1 MDDLVEWGFHALR
14 AFLRVTLQIFFEVL
28 LEHLISPL
36 AKLIAAIFRLI
47 RALFRVLL
55 RFDVVA
61 NPLAAL
67 ATIAVL
73 AGPFFILGKAL
84 EWFLTS

>member
-14 AFLRVTLQIFFEVL
+14 AFARIVLQIFFEAL
-28 LEHLISPL
+28 FEHLISPV
-36 AKLIAAIFRLI
+36 AKLIAAIFRPI
-47 RALFRVLL
+47 RALFRILF

-67 ATIAVL
+67 ATVAVL
-73 AGPFFILGKAL
+73 AGPIFMVGKAIQSL
-84 EWFLTS
+84 LT